1 MKSKEICNTGQIL
14 INKLKTSIGIADDTC
29 YREPQQKKLPDR
41 VLFQITDECLLIKA
55 EEYACKIYTAHVS
68 PQILF
73 GLIFRQKATFVAS
86 L

>member
-1 MKSKEICNTGQIL
+1 MECGGVCL
-14 INKLKTSIGIADDTC
+14 GAHL
-29 YREPQQKKLPDR
+29 
-41 VLFQITDECLLIKA
+41 LFVTL
-55 EEYACKIYTAHVS
+55 EYACKIYTAHVS